1 MVKLIIDGKTAEVA
15 EGTTILNAA
24 KSVGINIPTL
34 CYFEKVNEIGA
45 CRVCVCEVKG
55 SERLVAA
62 CNTPVA
68 DGIEVYTNSARV
80 RNARK
85 VNVELL
91 LSAHNC
97 NCVACVRSGNC
108 ALQTLANDLNV
119 RTVPYETKIAKNTWD
134 ATFPLVRDASKC
146 ISCMRCVNVCDEI
159 QGLSVWEVNG
169 SGAHTKIT
177 VRGGLDI
184 KDANCAL
191 CGQCVTHC
199 PTGALTA
206 RDDTDR
212 VFDAIDDSETVTVMQ
227 IAPAVRSAWADSLGI
242 DSSLA
247 TEKRMVAA
255 AKALGVDYVFDTNFA
270 ADLTIMEE
278 ASELIERITKGNAP
292 IPMFTS
298 CCPGWV
304 RFMKY
309 EYPELAESLSTA
321 KSPQQMFGAV
331 AKTYFA
337 EKMGIDPAKICCISV
352 MPCVSKKFEC
362 DVPEVNATDKDV
374 DVVLTTR
381 ELSRMLKA
389 NHINVAALDE
399 VDFDAPLGIGSG
411 AGVIFGA
418 TGGAMEAALRTAHY
432 MLTGK
437 NPDADA
443 FKVVR
448 AEDSYGIREAEVRI
462 NGTTLRAAV
471 VSGLANTRALIENMK
486 NGKADYHFVEVMA
499 CPGGCAGG
507 GGQPITDGKELA
519 ACRGEKLYALDTAN
533 ALRFSHENPEVKALY
548 ETDLEKP
555 LSHKAHTLLHTEQ
568 KNWTI

>member
-1 MVKLIIDGKTAEVA
+1 MVKLIIDGKTVEAA
-15 EGTTILNAA
+15 EGTTVLAAA

-34 CYFEKVNEIGA
+34 CYFENINDIGA

-55 SERLVAA
+55 NDKLVAA

-68 DGIEVYTNSARV
+68 DGMEVYTNSARV

-108 ALQTLANDLNV
+108 TLQTLANDLNV
-119 RTVPYETKIAKNTWD
+119 RTVPYETKIAKDTWD
-134 ATFPLVRDASKC
+134 KNFPLVRDASKC
-146 ISCMRCVNVCDEI
+146 VSCMRCVNVCDEV

-184 KDANCAL
+184 NDAGCAL

-199 PTGALTA
+199 PVGALTA

-212 VFDAIDDSETVTVMQ
+212 VYDAIEDDETVTVMQ

-242 DSSLA
+242 DPSLA

-278 ASELIERITKGNAP
+278 ASELIERLTKGNAP
-292 IPMFTS
+292 VPMFTS

-304 RFMKY
+304 RFAKY
-309 EYPELAESLSTA
+309 EYPELCDSLSTA

-362 DVPEVNATDKDV
+362 DVPEVNAADKDV

-381 ELSRMLKA
+381 ELARMLKA
-389 NHINVAALDE
+389 NHINIPALDE
-399 VDFDAPLGIGSG
+399 VDFDSPLGTGSG

-418 TGGAMEAALRTAHY
+418 TGGVMEAALRTAHY

-448 AEDSYGIREAEVRI
+448 GGDNNGIREAEVSV

-471 VSGLANTRALIENMK
+471 VSGLANTRALIENIK
-486 NGKADYHFVEVMA
+486 NGKVNYHFVEVMA

-507 GGQPITDGKELA
+507 GGQPITDGEELA
-519 ACRGEKLYALDTAN
+519 VCRGEKLYALDSKN
-533 ALRFSHENPEVKALY
+533 ALRFSHENPEIKVLY
-548 ETDLEKP
+548 ETYLEKP
-555 LSHKAHTLLHTEQ
+555 LSHKAHELLHTDQ
-568 KNWTI
+568 KNWTL